1 MKLTEQT
8 QHKLS
13 VLLDVIVYLEKRMYG
28 DNVSNEEW
36 NSCFEIKQEIK
47 DTIIGTLRARGN
59 TKVIPS

>member
-1 MKLTEQT
+1 
-8 QHKLS
+8 
-13 VLLDVIVYLEKRMYG
+13 
-28 DNVSNEEW
+28 VSNEEW